1 MKYMFY
7 RCFSALNAELP
18 SMDRTSRSPFCSL
31 TSTKHVTNKEH
42 LAKTLDEKKSF
53 ASRTVEAFDME
64 GRISMDLM
72 MAVERE
78 HNFDTYKLDDIAKVF
93 LGKSKPDVSPQDM
106 FRTGPVLMS

>member
-78 HNFDTYKLDDIAKVF
+78 HNLDTYKLDNIA
-93 LGKSKPDVSPQDM
+93 
-106 FRTGPVLMS
+106 